1 MREHRKSRN
10 DCTGNVIL
18 LHYRISRF
26 EISGIPGFD
35 RKEFMRCFVV
45 VCGGGLGF
53 RRSSR
58 KVEQIVVASTSKVAH
73 T

>member
-1 MREHRKSRN
+1 
-10 DCTGNVIL
+10 
-18 LHYRISRF
+18 
-26 EISGIPGFD
+26 
-35 RKEFMRCFVV
+35 MRCFVV